1 MEFRVIHCHL
11 LSLNKVGS
19 QGRAAVLTFM
29 SLFQGGVKFPTG
41 GEPAAGKG
49 HAGVRHLGR
58 SRTGSPRP
66 FQCWR
71 VGKADLVRVQDQRL
85 KSG

>member
-19 QGRAAVLTFM
+19 QGRAAVLTFV

-49 HAGVRHLGR
+49 RAGVRQSG
-58 SRTGSPRP
+58 P
-66 FQCWR
+66 FANRQSATLPTLARWQ
-71 VGKADLVRVQDQRL
+71 G
-85 KSG
+85 